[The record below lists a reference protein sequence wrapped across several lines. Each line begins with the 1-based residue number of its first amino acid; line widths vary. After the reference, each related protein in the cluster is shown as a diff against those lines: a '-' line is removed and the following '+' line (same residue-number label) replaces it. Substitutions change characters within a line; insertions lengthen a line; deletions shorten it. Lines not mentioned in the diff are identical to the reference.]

1 LNGEAIIVVSGLP
14 RSGTSMMMQM
24 CVAGGLEPLIDQKRK
39 ADEDNPKGYY
49 ELEVVKGL
57 EKDKSWL
64 PDAKGKVIKV
74 ISALLKHLPPEYLYK
89 VIFLQRNMQEI
100 IASQKQMLIRRGEPQ
115 RFEDEVLARMF
126 RNHLVQV
133 DQWLRSQQN
142 IEVLHVD
149 YNELLEKPL
158 ENITKIK
165 EFLGKGV
172 DHAPMAAVIDRNL
185 YRQRKDPV
193 EKQKSE

>member
-1 LNGEAIIVVSGLP
+1 
-14 RSGTSMMMQM
+14 MMMQM

-100 IASQKQMLIRRGEPQ
+100 IASQKQMLVRRGEPN
-115 RFEDEVLARMF
+115 RFSEKDLARMF
-126 RNHLVQV
+126 RNHLHQV
-133 DQWLRSQQN
+133 DTWLREQPN
-142 IEVLHVD
+142 VELLYVD
-149 YNELLEKPL
+149 YNELLKSPFEKSRG
-158 ENITKIK
+158 IRA
-165 EFLGKGV
+165 FLGNGIDDRKMADVV
-172 DHAPMAAVIDRNL
+172 DASL
-185 YRQRKDPV
+185 YRQRNELEED
-193 EKQKSE
+193 